1 MKLLD
6 DADGSVGP
14 HDQQEDQF
22 PKGAHGDEKPGDHI
36 KDEVKKR
43 KEIFKNDAPNGLGG
57 GVRRG
62 VDLTGLDPLADL
74 GAGQSLRG
82 RTARRL

>member
-1 MKLLD
+1 MEQLVQNATK
-6 DADGSVGP
+6 
-14 HDQQEDQF
+14 F
-22 PKGAHGDEKPGDHI
+22 I
-36 KDEVKKR
+36 
-43 KEIFKNDAPNGLGG
+43 KEIFQNDAPNGLGG

>member
-1 MKLLD
+1 MEQLVQNATK
-6 DADGSVGP
+6 
-14 HDQQEDQF
+14 F
-22 PKGAHGDEKPGDHI
+22 I
-36 KDEVKKR
+36 
-43 KEIFKNDAPNGLGG
+43 KEIFQNDAPNGLGG

-62 VDLTGLDPLADL
+62 VDLAGLDPLADL